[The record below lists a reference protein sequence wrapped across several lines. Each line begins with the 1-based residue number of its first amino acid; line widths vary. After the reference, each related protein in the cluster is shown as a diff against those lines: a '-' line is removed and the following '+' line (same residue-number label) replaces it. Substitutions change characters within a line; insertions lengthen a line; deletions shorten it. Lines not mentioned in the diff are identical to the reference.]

1 MKISFLAAV
10 VAVVAFS
17 SSGAAM
23 ADGVE
28 AADGATAK
36 IVRFASAGDSG
47 VSVKTENGVNVY
59 RGAPV
64 KREKLAGAPAAPL
77 ARMVITRVKT
87 IVEHHYHSRIRHL
100 RTQGFYSGH
109 CGKSRRF
116 TQGFYSGPA
125 DLGGY

>member
-1 MKISFLAAV
+1 MKKSFMAA
-10 VAVVAFS
+10 AAAAIAIGMGGG
-17 SSGAAM
+17 GAL

-47 VSVKTENGVNVY
+47 VSVKTEEGVKVY
-59 RGAPV
+59 RGAPT
-64 KREKLAGAPAAPL
+64 KREKLAGAPAPL
-77 ARMVITRVKT
+77 TRIVVARKEVI
-87 IVEHHYHSRIRHL
+87 IEHHYHSRIRRL

-109 CGKSRRF
+109 PGKSRRF

-125 DLGGY
+125 EMGRR